1 MPLCG
6 TAALGGE
13 SMKNMLACIVLCV
26 CCAGLF
32 AYNPPYGGEELFRL
46 TNPELMRGA
55 ASAAGGPDFTVVPSS
70 ITYNPALSAG
80 EQRVGIDLSGTA
92 FFNNDKIRIEGAK
105 SDKSVGGG
113 FQAGMI
119 IPTRWSV
126 FSFTTSALF
135 ADFYGMDVRKTA
147 IVHAGVAKE
156 LTDRLCVGG
165 NIYTGFY
172 MGSGADFSIGADLGA
187 LYKMEDF
194 GIFQSPRLG
203 FSLLNMGKPADYDT
217 LGIDDDASS
226 SPYPSIFTPRASF
239 AATLFRAK
247 KWTGGFSADA
257 AFPAFQNCIADLGF
271 GVDYNNFVRLS
282 AAWQANIREIAEGG
296 MDGLSSFSVGAS
308 FRIGI
313 TSKTISEKNADWE
326 RSEIVPA
333 VATQSLYS
341 GIQAVSFGAKLDL
354 GLKDTEA
361 PEIYMWNEAAK

>member
-1 MPLCG
+1 M
-6 TAALGGE
+6 
-13 SMKNMLACIVLCV
+13 MLCV
-26 CCAGLF
+26 CAAALF

-55 ASAAGGPDFTVVPSS
+55 ASASGGPNFTVVPSS

-80 EQRVGIDLSGTA
+80 EQRVGMDLSGTV
-92 FFNNDKIRIEGAK
+92 FFNHDKIRIEGEK

-126 FSFTTSALF
+126 FSFTASALF

-147 IVHAGVAKE
+147 VVHAGASKE
-156 LTDRLCVGG
+156 LTDRLCVGA
-165 NIYTGFY
+165 NVYTGFY
-172 MGSGADFSIGADLGA
+172 MGSGADFSVGADLGA
-187 LYKMEDF
+187 LYRMEDF
-194 GIFQSPRLG
+194 SVFQSPRLG
-203 FSLLNMGKPADYDT
+203 LSLLNMGKPASYDT
-217 LGIDDDASS
+217 LGIDGSS
-226 SPYPSIFTPRASF
+226 SSSAYPSIFTPRASF
-239 AATLFRAK
+239 AATVFRAK

-257 AFPAFQNCIADLGF
+257 AFPAFQNCIVDLAVGF
-271 GVDYNNFVRLS
+271 DYNSFVRLS
-282 AAWQANIREIAEGG
+282 AAWQANVREIIEGG
-296 MDGLSSFSVGAS
+296 SDGLCSISVGAS

-333 VATQSLYS
+333 AAAQNLYS
-341 GIQAVSFGAKLDL
+341 GIQAVSFGAKIDL

-361 PEIYMWNEAAK
+361 PEIYMWNEAAQ